1 MKRATGWMMLAL
13 IAGLTA
19 CQPGPRD
26 LSLRF
31 RSEDMEFQV
40 LPDPV
45 PPRARE
51 LRGNR
56 YRVIVRDR
64 ETKEPIE
71 GGQGQIFATSRDGMD
86 AYAPLEKGDEL
97 GTYYATLHFITAGEW
112 AMGLH
117 FRRDS
122 TKRLERLDW
131 MQEVFPARAE
141 ALPDSKSH

>member
-1 MKRATGWMMLAL
+1 MPR
-13 IAGLTA
+13 IVA
-19 CQPGPRD
+19 CGTWHARCARRHSN
-26 LSLRF
+26 LER
-31 RSEDMEFQV
+31 
-40 LPDPV
+40 

-51 LRGNR
+51 LGGNR

-64 ETKEPIE
+64 ETKQPIE
-71 GGQGQIFATSRDGMD
+71 GGQGQIFATSRDGLD
-86 AYAPLEKGDEL
+86 SYAPLEKGEEL

-122 TKRLERLDW
+122 TQRLERLDW

-141 ALPDSKSH
+141 TPADSKSG

>member
-1 MKRATGWMMLAL
+1 MKRTRGWTMLAL
-13 IAGLTA
+13 IGGLVA
-19 CQPGPRD
+19 CQTGPRD

-31 RSEDMEFQV
+31 RSEDMEFQI

-51 LRGNR
+51 LGGNR
-56 YRVIVRDR
+56 YRVVVRDR

-71 GGQGQIFATSRDGMD
+71 GGEGQIFATSRDGID
-86 AYAPLEKGDEL
+86 SYAPLEKGEEL

-141 ALPDSKSH
+141 APADSKSH

>member
-1 MKRATGWMMLAL
+1 MGWLMLAL
-13 IAGLTA
+13 IGGVWA
-19 CQPGPRD
+19 CQAGPRD
-26 LSLRF
+26 LWLRF
-31 RSEDMEFQV
+31 LSEDMEFRI

-51 LRGNR
+51 LGGNR

-64 ETKEPIE
+64 ETKQPIE
-71 GGQGQIFATSRDGMD
+71 GGQGQIFATSRDGLD
-86 AYAPLEKGDEL
+86 SYAPLEKGEEL

-122 TKRLERLDW
+122 TRRLERLDW

-141 ALPDSKSH
+141 TPADSKSG

>member
-1 MKRATGWMMLAL
+1 MKRTVGFTMLAL
-13 IAGLTA
+13 IGGLVA

-31 RSEDMEFQV
+31 RSEDMEFQI

-51 LRGNR
+51 LGGNR

-71 GGQGQIFATSRDGMD
+71 GGLGQIFATSRDGLD
-86 AYAPLEKGDEL
+86 SYAPLEKGEEL
-97 GTYYATLHFITAGEW
+97 GTYYATLHFVTAGEW
-112 AMGLH
+112 AMGL
-117 FRRDS
+117 FFQRDS
-122 TKRLERLDW
+122 SSRRERLDW
-131 MQEVFPARAE
+131 MQEVFAARGETPAGGKTR
-141 ALPDSKSH
+141 